1 MKSILVLATTA
12 AVAVS
17 HMGCAGADFNVRQVS
32 STSTDTPTPPTT
44 SAFATSTGSDSSV
57 SVSSTPT
64 VSSSPFANIT
74 SAGTLT
80 QTLGG
85 VRPSTT
91 ISGSLTQSV
100 SSSTP
105 NAAATPAKIGAGLLA
120 GVLGVVAIL

>member
-12 AVAVS
+12 AVAVT
-17 HMGCAGADFNVRQVS
+17 HMGCAGAEYNIRQVS
-32 STSTDTPTPPTT
+32 STSTDTPTPPTG
-44 SAFATSTGSDSSV
+44 SSFATSAGSDSQASV
-57 SVSSTPT
+57 NSTPT

-85 VRPSTT
+85 IRPSVT

-105 NAAATPAKIGAGLLA
+105 NAAATPAKIGAGVLA
-120 GVLGVVAIL
+120 GVLGFVAVL